1 MVRLMPRLRCS
12 LLALVLCGLIP
23 AFALAVDKMPATI
36 KLIVPADAVVEV
48 DGAKRKQ
55 TGIERTYLTPD
66 LDAGKKYEYRFK
78 ITYMVDGKP
87 VVVEKTVS
95 VEAGKE
101 AIIDLGKDVTAVVK
115 EAPKNEEPKKEEP
128 KKVEVKAEEPK
139 KVEVKAEE
147 PKKVE
152 VKAEEPKKLE
162 VKKEAPKAVSKFE
175 FEEPKKE
182 VRLDVPYVPTPTPV
196 VEAMLK
202 LANVTDKDVVY
213 DLGCGDGRIVITA
226 VKDFK
231 AKSGLG
237 IELFPERVKLSNKN
251 AREAGVDK
259 KVEIRE
265 GSVLDLKNVSEAS
278 VVTLYLL
285 PDINLK
291 LMPML
296 KKTLKPGSRI
306 VSHDFDMG
314 DWKAEKEISVKDE
327 TGREHTI
334 YLWTIGEDKKETP
347 KEELKVEPKVVTK
360 EELKVEPKTVVKE
373 EPKVVVKET
382 PKVVV
387 KEEPKVVV
395 KETPKVVVKEEPKAE
410 PKTIVVPYVPTPQ
423 KVVDA
428 MLKLAEVK
436 KTDTVYDLGCGD
448 GRIVITAISKFGAR
462 NGWGLDLNPERIK
475 DSNENAKKA
484 GVDNRALFTQGDV
497 LKLKDVSEAQVVTLY
512 LLPEVNRRLAPV
524 LQKTLKPGSRI
535 VSHDFDMGDWKAD
548 KKIEI
553 TDDDGTDHVIYLW
566 IIK

>member
-387 KEEPKVVV
+387 KEEPK
-395 KETPKVVVKEEPKAE
+395 AE

>member
-87 VVVEKTVS
+87 VVVGKTVS

-162 VKKEAPKAVSKFE
+162 VKKEETKAVSKFE

-387 KEEPKVVV
+387 KEEPK
-395 KETPKVVVKEEPKAE
+395 AE